1 MMEAFLVLLCVAFGV
16 VIGAVAM
23 SYHDWRMEVTRE
35 MHKTD
40 WQETGYPVRIDP
52 GKYMI
57 PEQKRKMTDD

>member
-40 WQETGYPVRIDP
+40 WQETGYPPVPFRYRAPQD
-52 GKYMI
+52 G
-57 PEQKRKMTDD
+57 ESHD